1 MNDVIKR
8 IHVYYSGHVQG
19 VGFRFTAEAVA
30 RRFKLSGYAKN
41 LRDGRVELVAEGP
54 EDNLKEMLTGVSGA
68 MKRQITD
75 ESVHW
80 EEPTGEYRGF
90 GILDDY

>member
-54 EDNLKEMLTGVSGA
+54 EGNLKEMLVEVSEA

-80 EEPTGEYRGF
+80 GKPTGEYRGF